1 MTAFE
6 GLESHQRYRQSQTD
20 TYLTEESAVESH
32 YRSIVKAI
40 TWRTGGTIV
49 TFAVAWFVTGSI
61 HFSAKIGVLDTI
73 VKIGV
78 FYFHERLWNRLN
90 FGRPKPPEYQI

>member
-1 MTAFE
+1 M
-6 GLESHQRYRQSQTD
+6 
-20 TYLTEESAVESH
+20 ESH

-40 TWRTGGTIV
+40 TWRAGGTIV
-49 TFAVAWFVTGSI
+49 TFGVAWILTGDIS
-61 HFSAKIGVLDTI
+61 FSAKMGMLDTM

-90 FGRPKPPEYQI
+90 FGRSEPPEYQI

>member
-1 MTAFE
+1 M
-6 GLESHQRYRQSQTD
+6 
-20 TYLTEESAVESH
+20 ESH

-40 TWRTGGTIV
+40 TWRAGGTIV
-49 TFAVAWFVTGSI
+49 TFGVAWILTGSI
-61 HFSAKIGVLDTI
+61 GFSAKMGLLDTM

-90 FGRPKPPEYQI
+90 FGRSKPPEYQI

>member
-1 MTAFE
+1 M
-6 GLESHQRYRQSQTD
+6 
-20 TYLTEESAVESH
+20 ESH

-40 TWRTGGTIV
+40 TWRAGGTIV
-49 TFAVAWFVTGSI
+49 TFAVAWIITGNLN
-61 HFSAKIGVLDTI
+61 FSAKIGLLDTI

-90 FGRPKPPEYQI
+90 FGRSKPTEYQI

>member
-1 MTAFE
+1 
-6 GLESHQRYRQSQTD
+6 
-20 TYLTEESAVESH
+20 VESH

-40 TWRTGGTIV
+40 TWRAGGTIV
-49 TFAVAWFVTGSI
+49 TFGVAWFLTGNI
-61 HFSAKIGVLDTI
+61 GFSAKMGLLDTM

-90 FGRPKPPEYQI
+90 FGRTKPPEYQI